1 MDGSLEPIAP
11 IPLSVIPADE
21 SPGAIRERVP
31 MLKARIDFD
40 YMRLAKDIWLIY
52 SNSLYLEWGYETFDD
67 YIVAEF
73 DASRDRA
80 DRLRR
85 LWSRLVIDAGIAPKQ
100 LEGLSYTNAQVVA
113 QVVRRETAGEW
124 LSLGKT
130 LTYRALQAKV
140 DATKP
145 VAAVITP
152 SASSAVPSA
161 PLTLAPAARKYV
173 FYLHEDQAKVLD
185 EAMLAAERAA
195 KSSKDGHKLSC
206 IALEFLAA
214 RTTREGTNEGRL
226 RFYMRHL
233 ETIYGGSLIHV
244 LSPKGFDALR
254 AVIEANPELFQV
266 SDNSDHSTAID
277 ETGAQ

>member
-31 MLKARIDFD
+31 MLKSRIDFD

-52 SNSLYLEWGYETFDD
+52 SNSFYLEWGYETFDD

-113 QVVRRETAGEW
+113 QVVRRENAGEW
-124 LSLGKT
+124 LSLGKSI
-130 LTYRALQAKV
+130 TYRALQAKV
-140 DATKP
+140 DASKP
-145 VAAVITP
+145 AAVTITP
-152 SASSAVPSA
+152 SPISSPALRPS
-161 PLTLAPAARKYV
+161 APAARKYV
-173 FYLHEDQAKVLD
+173 FYLHEDQAKVFD

-266 SDNSDHSTAID
+266 SDHSSAVD
-277 ETGAQ
+277 ETGAP